1 MAKPASGSNPAN
13 LCSIRHM
20 RGANPRPHFERV
32 ICLYV
37 WLCVDEHQR
46 RISVEQMIF
55 ETMSLFYAEYFGK
68 PFLFTMGKDFNS
80 YEEATKDV
88 TRRIKEN
95 NPQNL
100 DEIIKNCLKR
110 QQGFNKVSTRTLL
123 DLS

>member
-1 MAKPASGSNPAN
+1 MY
-13 LCSIRHM
+13 I
-20 RGANPRPHFERV
+20 FVE
-32 ICLYV
+32 I
-37 WLCVDEHQR
+37 DEHQR

-55 ETMSLFYAEYFGK
+55 ETMSLVYAEYFGK

-100 DEIIKNCLKR
+100 DEIIKNGLKR
-110 QQGFNKVSTRTLL
+110 QQGFNKVVT
-123 DLS
+123 